1 MRGHRGF
8 LLEVQSH
15 AGMFS
20 ACVGGSKRGER
31 AEGKKH
37 EKGERKESP
46 YSPPFFPFSPYP
58 SRRLLRRLGCFLRR
72 QLIRLNAI

>member
-46 YSPPFFPFSPYP
+46 YSPPFFPLPLSTP
-58 SRRLLRRLGCFLRR
+58 RFLRG

>member
-31 AEGKKH
+31 AEGKKAR
-37 EKGERKESP
+37 KRGKEREPLLPSLF
-46 YSPPFFPFSPYP
+46 PFFPLPLSTPATQARMFSPRAANP
-58 SRRLLRRLGCFLRR
+58 T
-72 QLIRLNAI
+72 

>member
-31 AEGKKH
+31 AEGKKAR
-37 EKGERKESP
+37 KRGKEREPLLPSL
-46 YSPPFFPFSPYP
+46 FPLTP
-58 SRRLLRRLGCFLRR
+58 LD
-72 QLIRLNAI
+72 A